1 MNLKNMRELITAVSN
16 ELNTDRSEAEGIV
29 AALLGRPRFELYL
42 MERPGI
48 SEQARVSSGIEQM
61 KMGVPIEYITKN
73 VQFRDHVL
81 SIYPGVF
88 IPRIET
94 EYLVELIRKLLY
106 EEPVRILEI
115 GTGCGALSIALAFLY
130 PNSQIVATDIS
141 RTAIENARKN
151 VMNFGLVSRVEIIQC
166 DVYDGI
172 RGAFDLIV
180 SNPPYVPQKRL
191 AELPRSVREY
201 EPIQAL
207 AGGEEG
213 VDFVERLIDGSH
225 ARLSSRGVVAIEIDD
240 ETVNLVESLMKDRG
254 ICSYGFYRDLFGRW
268 RYLFIGVQHEKS

>member
-1 MNLKNMRELITAVSN
+1 MRELITAVSK
-16 ELNTDRSEAEGIV
+16 ELSTDRSETEGIV

-42 MERPGI
+42 MDRPSV

-61 KMGVPIEYITKN
+61 KTGVPIEYITQK
-73 VQFRDHVL
+73 VQFRDHML
-81 SIYPGVF
+81 SIHPGVF

-94 EYLVELIRKLLY
+94 EYLVELIRKSLH
-106 EEPVRILEI
+106 EEPARMLEI

-151 VMNFGLVSRVEIIQC
+151 VIDFGLVSRVDIIQC

-172 RGAFDLIV
+172 KGAFDLIV
-180 SNPPYVPQKRL
+180 SNPPYIPRKRL
-191 AELPRSVREY
+191 GELPRSVREF

-225 ARLSSRGVVAIEIDD
+225 VRLSGCGVVAIEIDD
-240 ETVNLVESLMKDRG
+240 EAVSLVELILKDRG
-254 ICSYGFYRDLFGRW
+254 ICSFSFHRDLFGRW
-268 RYLFIGVQHEKS
+268 RYLFIGVQNEKS